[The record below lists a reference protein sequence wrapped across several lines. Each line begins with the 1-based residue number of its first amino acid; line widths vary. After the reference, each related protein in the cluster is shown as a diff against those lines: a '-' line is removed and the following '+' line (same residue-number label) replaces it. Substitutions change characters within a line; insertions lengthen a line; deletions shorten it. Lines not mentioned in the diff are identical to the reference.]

1 MDNYDEEKLRKRVE
15 EDASATLPGRIYF
28 IFDQI
33 DDESVNVRILD
44 STGGEDSDYVHV
56 MCAGLQNI
64 LFEETDYVVD
74 TGHSVLLAELYQEN
88 KEKTTRGNDG
98 LEGNNIILFNKN
110 KLN

>member
-1 MDNYDEEKLRKRVE
+1 MDNYDDEKLRKRVE

-33 DDESVNVRILD
+33 DNESVNVRILD
-44 STGGEDSDYVHV
+44 STSGEDSDYVHV

-64 LFEETDYVVD
+64 LFEETDYVID
-74 TGHSVLLAELYQEN
+74 TGHSVILGELHEQN
-88 KEKTTRGNDG
+88 KEEIKQGHNG
-98 LEGNNIILFNKN
+98 IEGNNIILFNKN

>member
-1 MDNYDEEKLRKRVE
+1 MANYDEEKLRKRVE

-56 MCAGLQNI
+56 MSAGLQNI
-64 LFEETDYVVD
+64 LFQDTDYVVD
-74 TGHSVLLAELYQEN
+74 TGHSVILADLYQEN
-88 KEKTTRGNDG
+88 KEKTTQGKSG
-98 LEGNNIILFNKN
+98 IEGNNIILFNKN

>member
-1 MDNYDEEKLRKRVE
+1 MANYDEEKLRKRVE

>member
-1 MDNYDEEKLRKRVE
+1 
-15 EDASATLPGRIYF
+15 
-28 IFDQI
+28 
-33 DDESVNVRILD
+33 
-44 STGGEDSDYVHV
+44 
-56 MCAGLQNI
+56 MCW
-64 LFEETDYVVD
+64 FTDYVVD